1 MICDI
6 NNKYCKM
13 QGKIHTQ
20 CSSNNYGHSFDKITE
35 RKETTYLLFSC
46 IINSVSFK
54 GLQKATHDR
63 DAKFDVQ
70 KFEGE

>member
-6 NNKYCKM
+6 NNNIVRCKERF
-13 QGKIHTQ
+13 IH
-20 CSSNNYGHSFDKITE
+20 NVPRIIMAKDEITE